1 VVWELIHLSRA
12 KSSNVFHYHQLHHLK
27 HFITPPATTPFTDAV
42 LTRSP
47 IDMNAVRFANSVLN
61 DLIANSNGIRSGQY
75 PTRDSIRPGSS
86 VPSSISVTAM
96 SEPT

>member
-1 VVWELIHLSRA
+1 MGIDPFEPRKVLERVSLPSTPPPQTR
-12 KSSNVFHYHQLHHLK
+12 
-27 HFITPPATTPFTDAV
+27 FITPPATTPFTDAV